1 MNKKNQDL
9 GICPRCKTENEF
21 DTVVCWQCEIELN
34 RQLQQH
40 QVGPPTRSVGAKV
53 ASGVGMGIAGV
64 LAGAMGGIMIG
75 FMIVIVAVLAILN
88 AISEF
93 FESCA
98 GMLMFLVLSFSATIY
113 SLISWLF

>member
-1 MNKKNQDL
+1 MNKNNQDL

-34 RQLQQH
+34 RQLQQ
-40 QVGPPTRSVGAKV
+40 QQAGQTSRSVGAKV

-98 GMLMFLVLSFSATIY
+98 GMLMFLSLAFGTAVY
-113 SLISWLF
+113 SIFGWLF

>member
-1 MNKKNQDL
+1 
-9 GICPRCKTENEF
+9 
-21 DTVVCWQCEIELN
+21 
-34 RQLQQH
+34 
-40 QVGPPTRSVGAKV
+40 
-53 ASGVGMGIAGV
+53 
-64 LAGAMGGIMIG
+64 MIG

-113 SLISWLF
+113 SLVSWLF